1 MAYSTNSDVQSE
13 FKNLTYSSGGITS
26 AEVDE
31 FIDQEDAFIDGI
43 VGRKYT
49 TPITG
54 TYALRIIKNISI
66 QLVTS
71 RIKRILAVKTGI
83 PETEQDS
90 SGNLFGQAKTKL
102 DDIAAGRL
110 LLSDATLGNTSDGV
124 DSFAVSDDLEHIF
137 KRDEQQW

>member
-137 KRDEQQW
+137 KRDVQQW